1 MQAIL
6 PPYQPVVVRQSQGSV
21 TYSQQSCCTIL
32 LCRTQATLL
41 LVCGLN
47 CLATLTP
54 SATSR
59 INYHVLANRPQSSTH
74 AINSY
79 LATAFLVI
87 LSVTHHCLECV
98 HLLHT
103 RLAHHT
109 HMLKGLSYLLHLLSR
124 PLPRC
129 RPRCTRKAAACA
141 APPPPHPLPFGLSF

>member
-1 MQAIL
+1 MEKVKRDLISFRPSLSYCTGGGAPSTPEINTQEHHKAL
-6 PPYQPVVVRQSQGSV
+6 MPPP
-21 TYSQQSCCTIL
+21 T
-32 LCRTQATLL
+32 A
-41 LVCGLN
+41 
-47 CLATLTP
+47 

-87 LSVTHHCLECV
+87 LSVTHHSLECV

-124 PLPRC
+124 PLARC

>member
-6 PPYQPVVVRQSQGSV
+6 PPYQPVVVRQSQGSAK
-21 TYSQQSCCTIL
+21 YSQQSCCTIL

-79 LATAFLVI
+79 LATIFLVI
-87 LSVTHHCLECV
+87 SDSSLPRVCSPTTHSSSTSH
-98 HLLHT
+98 
-103 RLAHHT
+103 AHAE
-109 HMLKGLSYLLHLLSR
+109 GSASYLLHLLSR

-141 APPPPHPLPFGLSF
+141 APPPPHPLPFGLSFY